1 MILAVGEHVLGELDP
16 RMVRM
21 STPFAGGVAGTK
33 EEMCGALSGGL
44 MVIGALHG
52 RANLSDS
59 EEAALRVAA
68 SYRERFAAA
77 MGDTTCW
84 PIYEQHHLPDEIGSC
99 APVVKRAAGLL
110 LDLLDE

>member
-1 MILAVGEHVLGELDP
+1 MMLAVGERVLGELDP
-16 RMVRM
+16 RLVRM

-59 EEAALRVAA
+59 EGEALRVAA

-77 MGDTTCW
+77 MGDTAFG
-84 PIYEQHHLPDEIGSC
+84 PIYEQHHPLDGTGSC
-99 APVVKRAAGLL
+99 APVVERAASML

>member
-16 RMVRM
+16 RMVRI
-21 STPFAGGVAGTK
+21 STPFGGGVAGTK

-52 RANLSDS
+52 RVNLSDS
-59 EEAALRVAA
+59 EDEVRRMAV

-77 MGDTTCW
+77 MGDTICG
-84 PIYEQHHLPDEIGSC
+84 PIYEQYHSLDEAGLC
-99 APVVKRAAGLL
+99 APVVERAAGML